1 MTSYDTAAAIIEFSC
16 DPLMAKQLTLHE
28 AFGSKQPTS
37 EAGSS
42 SSQQLAPQEDY
53 TSPKGSPLRETHHP
67 SVFEFQVSSSKG
79 RSFAGFPSYTH
90 QVPRTLMP
98 LLVTNQVQ
106 PHSTPVNGS
115 VTP

>member
-53 TSPKGSPLRETHHP
+53 TSTSRQPTEGDSSPKRIRVLSKFFKGK
-67 SVFEFQVSSSKG
+67 VFCRVS
-79 RSFAGFPSYTH
+79 
-90 QVPRTLMP
+90 
-98 LLVTNQVQ
+98 
-106 PHSTPVNGS
+106 
-115 VTP
+115 